1 MDGAFCFK
9 NGTQL
14 SKLIDET
21 STLTRE
27 LDGTNHRA
35 AVACL
40 LRLALPHVN
49 TMPPSEN
56 AVNEHGYA
64 RQILHSDP
72 NGLFTVMA
80 LHWLPGACT
89 PIHGHNA
96 WGCVGVLEG
105 EVGCETFN
113 HRTCETQECVPEAP
127 CLVSTGKLLA
137 GPGTVAT
144 VDPDPCG
151 IHRIFNPT
159 QVPATTLHIYGMG
172 LEKDPNALNKWYQH

>member
-1 MDGAFCFK
+1 MDGAFCFR

-14 SKLIDET
+14 SKLINET
-21 STLTRE
+21 GALATE
-27 LDGTNHRA
+27 LDCSSHRP
-35 AVACL
+35 AVAAL

-49 TMPPSEN
+49 LMHSDNEP
-56 AVNEHGYA
+56 VNEHGYS
-64 RQILHSDP
+64 RHMLHTDP
-72 NGLFTVMA
+72 DGKFSVLAIRWT
-80 LHWLPGACT
+80 PGACT

-105 EVGCETFN
+105 EIGCETFDHKTDCN
-113 HRTCETQECVPEAP
+113 QPCVDEAP
-127 CLVSTGKLLA
+127 ELVSTGKLLA

-159 QVPATTLHIYGMG
+159 NAPATTLHIYGMDLG
-172 LEKDPNALNKWYQH
+172 ERPDGLNKWYQH

>member
-1 MDGAFCFK
+1 MDGAFCFR

-21 STLTRE
+21 SALTRE
-27 LDGTNHRA
+27 LDDANHRP

-49 TMPPSEN
+49 MMNPSEDL
-56 AVNEHGYA
+56 VNEHGYS
-64 RQILHSDP
+64 RQMLYTDP
-72 NGLFTVMA
+72 DGRFSVMA
-80 LHWLPGACT
+80 LRWLPGACT

-105 EVGCETFN
+105 EVGCETFE
-113 HRTCETQECVPEAP
+113 HKSCESQTGVPEAP

-159 QVPATTLHIYGMG
+159 TTLATTLHIYGMD
-172 LEKDPNALNKWYQH
+172 LEDKPDGLNKWYQH

>member
-21 STLTRE
+21 GAITRE
-27 LDGTNHRA
+27 LDHGSHRP

-40 LRLALPHVN
+40 LRFALPHVN
-49 TMPPSEN
+49 AMPPAEN
-56 AVNEHGYA
+56 TINEHGYA
-64 RQILHSDP
+64 RQLLHCDP
-72 NGLFTVMA
+72 EGRFSVMVIR
-80 LHWLPGACT
+80 WTPGACT
-89 PIHGHNA
+89 PIHGHNT

-105 EVGCETFN
+105 EVGCETFA
-113 HRTCETQECVPEAP
+113 HRAPGCGSLVPEAP
-127 CLVSTGKLLA
+127 DLTSTGKLLA

-151 IHRIFNPT
+151 IHRLFNPT
-159 QVPATTLHIYGMG
+159 AAPATTLHIYGMD
-172 LEKDPNALNKWYQH
+172 LEEKPDGLNKWYQH

>member
-1 MDGAFCFK
+1 MDGAFCFR

-14 SKLIDET
+14 SKLIQEAGAI
-21 STLTRE
+21 TRE
-27 LDGTNHRA
+27 LDCCNHRP
-35 AVACL
+35 AVASL

-49 TMPPSEN
+49 TMPPAEN
-56 AVNEHGYA
+56 MVNEHGYA
-64 RQILHSDP
+64 RQLLHTDP
-72 NGLFTVMA
+72 DGRFSVMV
-80 LHWLPGACT
+80 LRWLPGACT

-105 EVGCETFN
+105 EVGCETFA
-113 HRTCETQECVPEAP
+113 HRTDDGEPCVPEAP

-159 QVPATTLHIYGMG
+159 QTPATTLHIYGMD
-172 LEKDPNALNKWYQH
+172 LEDEPEGLNKWYQH